1 MKSGLR
7 KLRIPLLYF
16 ESLKGFDF
24 QKLIICKLMSI
35 LVTKFSYQDKTSKMK
50 INFKK
55 KIVLPVL
62 AAGVF
67 FIGTSFKDDF
77 FEIAKQIEIFTEVF
91 KTVNMNYVDQTNP
104 GQIMDKAIKSMLAD
118 LDPYTNYFNEQ
129 DVVKFKINATGEYTG
144 IGALITRKNGRLI
157 ILEPYK
163 NYPADKAGLKAGDE
177 IIQIG
182 DVNLIDFKE
191 EASQL
196 LKGGKNAKISIQYKR
211 QGKIATTEIILE
223 EVEIKAVPFFGKVDS
238 KTGYIVLTQ
247 FNRKASSETKEALE
261 TLKKEGAEKIIL
273 DLRGNPGG
281 LLSEAVN
288 ICNLFVPKNEIIV
301 TTKSKIE
308 QHNNAYK
315 TNFEPIDLEIPLV
328 ILVDGK
334 SASASEIVAGALQDL
349 DRAVV
354 LGSRSFGKGLVQR
367 PIDLVYG
374 TQVKVTISRYY
385 TPSGRCIQSL
395 DYGHKDEN
403 GKAIRT
409 DAKNYNAFKTRGG
422 RTVYDGGGIL
432 PDVVSEET
440 KLSAISEALQQ
451 NDAIFNFATNYY
463 FRNPSLGEKTPVI
476 TDLDYAEFKQFL
488 KKENFSLDTE
498 TQKALKKAFEVAQKE
513 GIDESIKTDY
523 NLLMASVQ
531 KSQEV
536 QITKYQKEI
545 KNLILDE
552 LILRYQYREGLYQ
565 YYVKSNSEIKKAASI
580 LNNSVEYKKIL
591 LQK

>member
-1 MKSGLR
+1 M
-7 KLRIPLLYF
+7 
-16 ESLKGFDF
+16 
-24 QKLIICKLMSI
+24 Q
-35 LVTKFSYQDKTSKMK
+35 
-50 INFKK
+50 INFRKR
-55 KIVLPVL
+55 IILPVL

-144 IGALITRKNGRLI
+144 IGALITRKEGRLI
-157 ILEPYK
+157 IKEPYK

-182 DVNLIDFKE
+182 EINLVDFKE
-191 EASQL
+191 DLTQL
-196 LKGGKNAKISIQYKR
+196 LKGAKNSKIDVKYKR
-211 QGKIATTEIILE
+211 QGKTLSTQIVLE
-223 EVEIKAVPFFGKVDS
+223 EVELKAVPFFGKVDD

-247 FNRKASSETKEALE
+247 FTRKASSDVKAALE
-261 TLKKEGAEKIIL
+261 SLKKDGAEKIIL

-281 LLSEAVN
+281 LLHEAVN
-288 ICNLFVPKNEIIV
+288 ICNLFVPKNEVIV

-308 QHNNAYK
+308 QHNNSYK
-315 TNFEPIDLEIPLV
+315 TSFDPVDLEIPLV

-354 LGSRSFGKGLVQR
+354 IGSRSFGKGLVQR

-385 TPSGRCIQSL
+385 TPSGRCIQAL
-395 DYGHKDEN
+395 DYGHKDEA

-409 DAKNYNAFKTRGG
+409 DAKNYNAFKTRKG
-422 RTVYDGGGIL
+422 RTVYDGGGIS
-432 PDVVSEET
+432 PDVALEEA
-440 KLSAISEALQQ
+440 KLSPISEALQR
-451 NDAIFNFATNYY
+451 NDAIFNFATDY
-463 FRNPSLGEKTPVI
+463 FYRNPSLGEKIPVV
-476 TDLDYAEFKQFL
+476 TDADYTSFKQFL
-488 KKENFSLDTE
+488 KKADFSLDTE
-498 TQKALKKAFEVAQKE
+498 TQKALKKTFELAQKE
-513 GIDESIKTDY
+513 GIDESIKAEY
-523 NLLMASVQ
+523 NQLNAAVQ
-531 KSQEV
+531 KSEEI
-536 QITKYQKEI
+536 QINKNQKEI
-545 KNLILDE
+545 KNLMVDE

-565 YYVKSNSEIKKAASI
+565 YYLKSNSEIKKATAI
-580 LNNSVEYKKIL
+580 LNNSTEYKKIL
-591 LQK
+591 LQ

>member
-1 MKSGLR
+1 M
-7 KLRIPLLYF
+7 
-16 ESLKGFDF
+16 
-24 QKLIICKLMSI
+24 Q
-35 LVTKFSYQDKTSKMK
+35 

-55 KIVLPVL
+55 RFLLPVI
-62 AAGVF
+62 ATGIF

-104 GQIMDKAIKSMLAD
+104 GQMMDKAIKTMLAD

-144 IGALITRKNGRLI
+144 IGALISRKEGRLI
-157 ILEPYK
+157 VKEPYQ

-182 DVNLIDFKE
+182 EVNLIDFKE
-191 EASQL
+191 DASTL
-196 LKGGKNAKISIQYKR
+196 LKGGKNAKIAIKYLR
-211 QGKIATTEIILE
+211 QGKTLSTQIVLE
-223 EVEIKAVPFFGKVDS
+223 EVEVKAVPFFGKVDD
-238 KTGYIVLTQ
+238 KTGYIVLSQ
-247 FNRKASSETKEALE
+247 FNRKASSETKAALE
-261 TLKKEGAEKIIL
+261 SLKKEGVEKIIL

-281 LLSEAVN
+281 LLHEAVN

-308 QHNNAYK
+308 QHNNVYK
-315 TNFEPIDLEIPLV
+315 TLSEPLYLEIPLV

-354 LGSRSFGKGLVQR
+354 IGSRSFGKGLVQR

-395 DYGHKDEN
+395 DYGHKDAN
-403 GKAIRT
+403 GKALRT
-409 DAKNYNAFKTRGG
+409 DEKNYTAFKTKKG

-432 PDVVSEET
+432 PDIVLEESN
-440 KLSAISEALQQ
+440 LSSITDVLQQ
-451 NDAIFNFATNYY
+451 NDAIFNFATEFYY
-463 FRNPSLGEKTPVI
+463 KNPSLGDKIPVL
-476 TDLDYAEFKQFL
+476 TDVDYTVFKQYL
-488 KKENFSLDTE
+488 KKEGFAMDTE
-498 TQKALKKAFEVAQKE
+498 TQKALKKAYELAKKG
-513 GIDESIKTDY
+513 GIDSSIKLEY
-523 NLLMASVQ
+523 NQLANAIQ
-531 KSQEV
+531 KSEE
-536 QITKYQKEI
+536 TLLDKHQKEI

-552 LILRYQYREGLYQ
+552 LILRYQYRVGLYQ
-565 YYVKSNSEIKKAASI
+565 YYLKSNTEIKKATSI
-580 LNNSVEYKKIL
+580 LNNSQEYKKIL
-591 LQK
+591 LLK